1 MFEALKEEKP
11 SENNSQ
17 LPDVAGLSD
26 MEKIELCYA
35 WRVKGVG
42 VTTLS
47 KIFKVTR
54 RTIYNWMTKYRDE
67 YLMSLEESKP
77 VEILI
82 EHDTMLQHL
91 EDIAL
96 YELNRL
102 STPEFQM
109 DENEQVHKKSR
120 TGSIKELSELIKTAA
135 GIRQQRVNLHLMTG
149 ILPKKAEEL
158 HIAVSSRTAAD
169 ASEEYQLTS
178 QELRDTL
185 LAKLQKNVRL

>member
-1 MFEALKEEKP
+1 MFESLKDEKP

-17 LPDVAGLSD
+17 VPDVAGLSD

-35 WRVKGVG
+35 WKVKGVG

-54 RTIYNWMTKYRDE
+54 RTIYNWLNKYRDE

-77 VEILI
+77 VEILV
-82 EHDTMLQHL
+82 EHDAMLQHL
-91 EDIAL
+91 EDVAL

-135 GIRQQRVNLHLMTG
+135 GIRQQRINLHTLVG
-149 ILPKKAEEL
+149 IIPKKAEEL
-158 HIAVSSRTAAD
+158 HVAVSSRTAAD
-169 ASEEYQLTS
+169 SAEEYQLS
-178 QELRDTL
+178 SEELRDAL